1 MFEALTFLGGQL
13 TAGLMVLLQLNWQS
27 IALGA
32 ASVPLVLTYPLA
44 KRYTNF
50 PQLVLGLTFNWGALL
65 GFCAATG
72 GVDAS
77 VCLPLYL
84 GCVSHTMVYDTLY
97 AHQDKD
103 DDRRLGLRSTALTF
117 GELNTKPI
125 LTGFAAAAVA
135 GVGLAGYNAGL
146 GMTLASLPFYTSVGL
161 FGGHLAWQVHSADL
175 TNSANLAERFK
186 SNGTFGPVLL
196 AGIALSKYLG
206 G

>member
-97 AHQDKD
+97 AHQVGTAQHGADIWGTEHEAD
-103 DDRRLGLRSTALTF
+103 PHGVCGGRRCWCGPGGLQRRARHDA
-117 GELNTKPI
+117 GVAAI
-125 LTGFAAAAVA
+125 LHQRGPLRRAPRVA
-135 GVGLAGYNAGL
+135 GPQRGLDEL
-146 GMTLASLPFYTSVGL
+146 GKSRREIQKQRNIRACTLSRHRTV
-161 FGGHLAWQVHSADL
+161 
-175 TNSANLAERFK
+175 
-186 SNGTFGPVLL
+186 
-196 AGIALSKYLG
+196 
-206 G
+206 